1 MNGELRMV
9 NGSAYSLLTIDHF
22 PEAGQR
28 VFNKIVYKMRVPIE
42 NGSGF
47 FNQVSDF
54 TKLPAAYRH
63 GVKISLSDYRI
74 SNLPAAVSSSP
85 QNTR

>member
-1 MNGELRMV
+1 
-9 NGSAYSLLTIDHF
+9 
-22 PEAGQR
+22 
-28 VFNKIVYKMRVPIE
+28 MRVPIE

-54 TKLPAAYRH
+54 IKLPAAYRH
-63 GVKISLSDYRI
+63 GVKYFDDYRI

-85 QNTR
+85 QNTRYTYVPLARPAMR